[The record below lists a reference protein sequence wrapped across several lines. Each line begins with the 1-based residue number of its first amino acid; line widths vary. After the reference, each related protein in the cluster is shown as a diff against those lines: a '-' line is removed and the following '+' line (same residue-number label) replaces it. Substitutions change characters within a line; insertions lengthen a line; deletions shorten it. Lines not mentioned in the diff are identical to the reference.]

1 MVTEQPPIP
10 SSSTPGRAV
19 ALVRRYWL
27 PALLIALVS
36 FLHYNTAIHIHA
48 LHGIY
53 RRLYYFPIVIAAF
66 RGGVRGGLLAAVLV
80 VVMYLPHAFGLIG
93 FDPAA
98 TTEKVLEMVLYLALG
113 LLAGKLVERIDAAR
127 GRLART
133 AADLQDA
140 LDEKTRMEDELVRTA
155 RLAAVGR
162 LSAGLAHEIRNP
174 LASIQGSAEVLA
186 DDFPADHPKSDLL
199 RILLQEAGRLNQVL
213 TRFLT
218 FARSEPGERA
228 VFDLGEEVRT
238 VADLLRHR
246 PGNPVVDVRIAGA
259 PCPAFA
265 NREQVR
271 QVLLNLGLNAVAAS
285 GPSGRTSFSVE
296 RRDDRAV
303 CRVCDTGPGFT
314 SEGLENFG
322 TPFYSTRREGTGLGL
337 ATSLRLAE
345 DMGGTLTVDRGF
357 APGACVVLA
366 LPAADP
372 EEMIRN
378 GT

>member
-1 MVTEQPPIP
+1 MVTEQPTSP
-10 SSSTPGRAV
+10 SSGPPPGAS

-36 FLHYNTAIHIHA
+36 ILHYNTAIHIHA

-66 RGGVRGGLLAAVLV
+66 RGGVRGGLMAAVMV
-80 VVMYLPHAFGLIG
+80 VAMYVPHAFGLIG

-113 LLAGKLVERIDAAR
+113 LLAGKLVERLDAAR
-127 GRLART
+127 SRLART
-133 AADLQDA
+133 AADLQEA
-140 LDEKTRMEDELVRTA
+140 LDEKTRMEDVLVRTA

-186 DDFPADHPKSDLL
+186 DDFPADHPKSGLL

-213 TRFLT
+213 TRFLA

-228 VFDLGEEVRT
+228 AFDLGEEVRA

-246 PGNPVVDVRIAGA
+246 PGEPEVEVRVAGA
-259 PCPAFA
+259 PCLAYA

-285 GPSGRTSFSVE
+285 GPSGRTSLAVE

-303 CRVCDTGPGFT
+303 CTVRDTGPGFT
-314 SEGLENFG
+314 PEALDNFG
-322 TPFYSTRREGTGLGL
+322 TPFYSTRQEGTGLGL

-345 DMGGTLTVDRGF
+345 DMDGTLTVDRAF
-357 APGACVVLA
+357 SRGASVVLA

-372 EEMIRN
+372 EEMTGN
-378 GT
+378 GS